1 MVLKKAYNSV
11 LSGQPY
17 TLFEKSFKDLFMG
30 LCLQPSHNK
39 GVKSIKL
46 VTEWPRSRQ
55 APSQLVKLK

>member
-39 GVKSIKL
+39 GVKSIK
-46 VTEWPRSRQ
+46 SRQ